1 MEIWPRVLVKFG
13 QVLERTVGAKYWME
27 DHLFYPGCTCRLVVR
42 RANLDHS
49 MVVPYIL
56 LLPLLLAASAICY
69 LGYSLPQL
77 LATSATRYLGYS
89 LPMLLATYAT
99 RYLCCYSLPLERGYS
114 LPLERLLATSATRY
128 IEHRGY
134 SLPLL

>member
-89 LPMLLATYAT
+89 LPRLLATYAT
-99 RYLCCYSLPLERGYS
+99 RYLCYSLPLLLLATSR
-114 LPLERLLATSATRY
+114 ERLLATSREATRY
-128 IEHRGY
+128 LGY
-134 SLPLL
+134 SLH